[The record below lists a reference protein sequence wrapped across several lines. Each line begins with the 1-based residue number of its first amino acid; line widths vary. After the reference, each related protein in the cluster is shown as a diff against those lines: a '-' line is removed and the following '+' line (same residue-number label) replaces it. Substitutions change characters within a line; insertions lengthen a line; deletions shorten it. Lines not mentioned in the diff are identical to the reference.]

1 MLNLAKDTRSR
12 ALEMRAKFAAAHKK
26 WMDALARHDFDT
38 MGDAVREEADLIQQ
52 QAEMIDLMMGA
63 VAPAISRGKKIR

>member
-1 MLNLAKDTRSR
+1 
-12 ALEMRAKFAAAHKK
+12 
-26 WMDALARHDFDT
+26 MDALARHDFDT
-38 MGDAVREEADLIQQ
+38 MGDALREEADLIQQ